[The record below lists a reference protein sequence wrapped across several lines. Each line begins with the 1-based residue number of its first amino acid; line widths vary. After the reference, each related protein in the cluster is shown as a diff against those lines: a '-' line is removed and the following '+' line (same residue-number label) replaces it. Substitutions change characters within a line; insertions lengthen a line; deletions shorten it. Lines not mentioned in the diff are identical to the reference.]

1 MKKKITDIFSKF
13 PQTKTHP
20 ISYELDHETPVWYAD
35 PENEFIQNIAETMSD
50 KK

>member
-1 MKKKITDIFSKF
+1 MKKKITDTLGKF
-13 PQTKTHP
+13 PQTKAHT

-35 PENEFIQNIAETMSD
+35 PDNEFIQNIAETVSG